1 MKKIILTLITLIVPL
16 LAISQDVIVKM
27 DGNEILAKVLE
38 INDEEIKYKIFSNQD
53 GPLHVIKKSDV
64 LEIKYPNGTTEIIN
78 EEQEGSNKNNNKHD
92 SKIVRVGSSYYQNS
106 RPLSYPAV
114 TKILGESNNIEISEN
129 WRKGNSQKATST
141 PLIAVGVPLVA
152 GAITSGIL
160 LGYDILDFEL
170 EGNPLF
176 YLCVIGGSA
185 GIFLTSYGSFLTASP
200 IISILLTIALFNVS
214 SLIISSKV
222 SRLNLLRYSISI
234 VICLRTSIAS

>member
-185 GIFLTSYGSFLTASP
+185 GIFLTSYGIHCKTHGKKLANKAIDDYNNSATSLNLKNNVKVSFGLSHSSLGAGLFLT
-200 IISILLTIALFNVS
+200 F
-214 SLIISSKV
+214 
-222 SRLNLLRYSISI
+222 
-234 VICLRTSIAS
+234 